1 MKHTFAPYLK
11 HLGKTPE
18 EQLEKNKPLMTW
30 LQQKMEEKVTEEE
43 AEEKAENT
51 TFAPPTPEIT
61 ETELAKVN
69 PSAVESKQ
77 NFDDVPF

>member
-1 MKHTFAPYLK
+1 MKQTFAPYLK

-43 AEEKAENT
+43 AEENSKNW
-51 TFAPPTPEIT
+51 EIVK
-61 ETELAKVN
+61 EIIDN
-69 PSAVESKQ
+69 NRPSGEKLFSRG
-77 NFDDVPF
+77 

>member
-11 HLGKTPE
+11 HMGKTTE

-43 AEEKAENT
+43 AEENSKNW
-51 TFAPPTPEIT
+51 EIVK
-61 ETELAKVN
+61 EIIDN
-69 PSAVESKQ
+69 NRPSGQKLFSRG
-77 NFDDVPF
+77 